1 MDIDE
6 SDADSSECS
15 EFIEDGERM
24 EEDEISDSEYCGVDV
39 SFVSNGSTLVA
50 QSPAQKKVPKKCSR
64 CRYVEGTRKS
74 GVLVELD
81 INLKTGKKYAC
92 CRSCKAW
99 NDTTHNPKNNPKN
112 NLKVSPLIQ
121 AKHLQ

>member
-1 MDIDE
+1 MKVDE
-6 SDADSSECS
+6 SQYSDDE
-15 EFIEDGERM
+15 EFVENVERM
-24 EEDEISDSEYCGVDV
+24 ELAENSDPEKCAAEV
-39 SFVSNGSTLVA
+39 SFVSNGSTLIA

-74 GVLVELD
+74 GVLVEFD
-81 INLKTGKKYAC
+81 INLKTGKKYAS

-99 NDTTHNPKNNPKN
+99 DDTHNPKK